1 MKMAKI
7 IKIDE
12 TKFSDKR
19 PTTEKLSESPNLI
32 LIHFYLKK
40 GQKINL
46 HSSPSEVI
54 TTVVKGKGKF
64 FIGSVE
70 NFVELNIGECI
81 KYDPKEPH
89 GFEALEDTVVEAVI
103 TPNPQHQKIN
113 L

>member
-1 MKMAKI
+1 MATI

-12 TKFSDKR
+12 NKFSDNR
-19 PTTEKLSESPNLI
+19 PFSERLVETPNLI

-64 FIGSVE
+64 YIGSIE
-70 NFVELNIGECI
+70 NSIELNTGETI

-89 GFEALEDTVVEAVI
+89 GFEALEDMVVEAVI
-103 TPNPQHQKIN
+103 TPNPQQQKIN

>member
-1 MKMAKI
+1 MAI
-7 IKIDE
+7 VIKIDE
-12 TKFSDKR
+12 TKFDEKR
-19 PTTEKLSESPNLI
+19 PSTQKLVESPNLI
-32 LIHFYLKK
+32 LVHFYLKK

-64 FIGSVE
+64 FIGSIE
-70 NFVELNIGECI
+70 NFVELDTGESV

-89 GFEALEDTVVEAVI
+89 GFEALEDMVVEAII
-103 TPNPQHQKIN
+103 TPNPQQQKIS

>member
-1 MKMAKI
+1 MATV
-7 IKIDE
+7 IKFDE
-12 TKFSDKR
+12 NKFSDKR
-19 PTTEKLSESPNLI
+19 PYTERLVETQNLI

-64 FIGSVE
+64 YIGSVE
-70 NFVELNIGECI
+70 NYVELDTGESI

-89 GFEALEDTVVEAVI
+89 GFEALEDMVVEAVI
-103 TPNPQHQKIN
+103 TPNPQHHKIS